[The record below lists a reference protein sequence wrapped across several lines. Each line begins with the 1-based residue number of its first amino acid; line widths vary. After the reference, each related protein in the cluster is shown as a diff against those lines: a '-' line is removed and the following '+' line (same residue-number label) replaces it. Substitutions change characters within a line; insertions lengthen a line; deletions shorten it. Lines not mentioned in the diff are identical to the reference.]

1 MGSRVRNF
9 FSLQF
14 RLFLCCQLL
23 AVQPQGVLDVKNKT
37 LQSSLEMFLPSSN
50 PCFTRMGKQ
59 LTRSPSG
66 FPRCSGAGRSLD
78 FKAWTP
84 SPPETQLCKLS
95 HHCDD
100 RFCKR
105 VVTPCVQHPC
115 LSAPHAQCILHSW
128 APPASDSGV
137 TAATGHFLATDLQIH
152 HCGPEVSVLRGPVA
166 EEGGKENLWAA

>member
-14 RLFLCCQLL
+14 RLFLCCQLS
-23 AVQPQGVLDVKNKT
+23 AVQPQGVLDVKNKN

-50 PCFTRMGKQ
+50 PCFTRMGRQ

-105 VVTPCVQHPC
+105 VVTPCVQPPLPLCSTCPVHSAFMSSPC
-115 LSAPHAQCILHSW
+115 VKLW
-128 APPASDSGV
+128 GDSS
-137 TAATGHFLATDLQIH
+137 HEL
-152 HCGPEVSVLRGPVA
+152 PLRQTLG
-166 EEGGKENLWAA
+166 